1 VQLGLA
7 LGVLVAPVGLL
18 YADVGRAIGLATG
31 FWFFLTP
38 VIYRMPETG
47 ILRFNPVTPLLDTTR
62 AWLTSS
68 TAVADGFVPVSAA
81 AMLLLITAWFL
92 LRLARPHVVAP
103 LG

>member
-1 VQLGLA
+1 MTM
-7 LGVLVAPVGLL
+7 
-18 YADVGRAIGLATG
+18 ATG

-38 VIYRMPETG
+38 VVYRAPDSG

-68 TAVADGFVPVSAA
+68 ATSTDGFVLVCVT
-81 AMLLLITAWFL
+81 AMILLIFAWFL
-92 LRLARPHVVAP
+92 QRLARPHVVAP